1 MNVIPFDRARA
12 RVRIGAPPRIEPP
25 AALTSAVRAADIAH
39 SADADGEDRLR
50 MRQNL
55 AAFLVIVAIV
65 TAGIWLMASLE
76 YYSRLQSCMIAGH
89 RNCMPL
95 QAKYLSQPYWR

>member
-1 MNVIPFDRARA
+1 MNVISLDRART
-12 RVRIGAPPRIEPP
+12 RLRPSRPVEPP
-25 AALTSAVRAADIAH
+25 AALTSPVRSAPRTPTADDE
-39 SADADGEDRLR
+39 SEERLR

-65 TAGIWLMASLE
+65 TVGSWLMASLHHH
-76 YYSRLQSCMIAGH
+76 SRLQACLEVGH

-95 QAKYLSQPYWR
+95 QAKSLAQPYWR